1 MAIERLRA
9 GDRVLSRDEHDVGGE
24 VGAKAVEE
32 TFVRHGEIWELRLG
46 GRTVLV
52 TPEHPVFVRDR
63 GWTPAGEVVAGDE
76 LATLSG
82 EWRAVASNRS
92 TGETATVYNLRVAD
106 WHTYFVG
113 DDDWPFALWVHN
125 AGASYGTKFARMRLR
140 QQVAYMRDKG
150 IPGADVLL
158 GRMQS
163 AGRNV
168 RQGAYFQAR
177 RAVHYYKAGSLKA
190 IEHSV
195 GGGAVD
201 LVLSRGNI
209 LVENKAWWKWD
220 DLSQS
225 LRRKRLN
232 TLGQQVDRYLTSTTG
247 KLRLEFKGSVFDEV
261 EQYLQSIAGDHSGR
275 LSWRAVP

>member
-1 MAIERLRA
+1 
-9 GDRVLSRDEHDVGGE
+9 
-24 VGAKAVEE
+24 
-32 TFVRHGEIWELRLG
+32 
-46 GRTVLV
+46 VLV

-82 EWRAVASNRS
+82 EWRAVESNRS
-92 TGETATVYNLRVAD
+92 TGGTATVYYLRVAD

-113 DDDWPFALWVHN
+113 DDHWPFALWVHN
-125 AGASYGTKFARMRLR
+125 AGASYGTKFNQLRLR
-140 QQVAYMRDKG
+140 QQIAYLADQG
-150 IPGADVLL
+150 IPGADKLL

-220 DLSQS
+220 ALSRTVQA
-225 LRRKRLN
+225 KRLHS
-232 TLGQQVDRYLTSTTG
+232 LHEQIDRYLMDPASR
-247 KLRLEFKGSVFDEV
+247 LRIEFKHQIPGEV
-261 EQYLQSIAGDHSGR
+261 ESYVESLGPLYGSR
-275 LSWRAVP
+275 LTWRKV